1 MVGRKRLGVPTPL
14 ARGRA
19 RLEDWRRT
27 RKAGARIPDKLWS
40 LAVKLVDGHGLNRTA
55 SVLGLDYYSLKKQ
68 VEARHSD
75 STSVSPAFLELSPL
89 SVAAPRECVIEF
101 EDHSPVELALNVA
114 ANRVECG
121 GVIVSGFWSAWVS
134 TGGDDV
140 GKILEAGARREESWT
155 ADFGRLAS

>member
-1 MVGRKRLGVPTPL
+1 MVGRKGLGVPTPL

-19 RLEDWRRT
+19 RFEDWRRT

-55 SVLGLDYYSLKKQ
+55 SVLGLDYYSLKKR

-89 SVAAPRECVIEF
+89 PVAAPRECVIEF
-101 EDHSPVELALNVA
+101 EDGSGASLRVHLRGGDASDLVALG
-114 ANRVECG
+114 R
-121 GVIVSGFWSAWVS
+121 SFWSH
-134 TGGDDV
+134 
-140 GKILEAGARREESWT
+140 E
-155 ADFGRLAS
+155 